1 VASEI
6 KIVGS
11 VNAGPS
17 NPTGSTNLASYVD
30 LAVDKVYPSVASGN
44 VTIAGTDLD
53 PFVIEG
59 FAATRV
65 LAFRAVD
72 GDSFKLLLT
81 SALGTDQA
89 VPCSDLVLVHV
100 PKTGDELT
108 AIKVVGSGRV
118 EYFVAGS

>member
-1 VASEI
+1 MASEV

-11 VNAGPS
+11 VNSGPS
-17 NPTGSTNLASYVD
+17 SPTGTTNLSSFVD
-30 LAVDKVYPSVASGN
+30 LAVDVVYPSAASGN
-44 VTIAGTDLD
+44 VAIAGTDLD

-72 GDSFKLLLT
+72 GDSFVLKLT
-81 SALGTDQA
+81 SAAGTDQE
-89 VPCSDLVLVHV
+89 VPCSDLLVLHA
-100 PKTGDELT
+100 PKAGDELT
-108 AIKVVGSGRV
+108 AIKVTGTGRV